1 MKKRTSRKM
10 DAENGNFRCSGNNF
24 YYFEN
29 TWVNTVVMVMGT

>member
-10 DAENGNFRCSGNNF
+10 EAENGNCRCSGNNF